1 MAVVGSAARRA
12 AALLLCGAAV
22 VGLATASAP
31 PRPTPVAPAVVTAP
45 PAEAPSVDHARGPDP
60 TAEML
65 RRPRGPF
72 AVEQREVP
80 AAEAEGFGDG
90 TLHLPVDVD
99 GDVGVVAI
107 SPGYGA
113 QESAI
118 AWMGPRLASFG
129 FAVITFDTES
139 LDDEPGARGRQLLAA
154 LDHLLAAEDLPV
166 RIDADRQAVV
176 GHSMGGGGAMRA
188 AAERGTID
196 AVVPVAP
203 WHPRRGWAEVEA
215 ATLVI
220 GAEEDRVAP
229 VDEHA
234 LPILAGLTRARAAAY
249 LELRG
254 ADHLDPLDPDPT
266 LAAHTVAWLK
276 RHLDH
281 DARYA
286 PFVAPAEDD
295 AAVSAWHRR

>member
-1 MAVVGSAARRA
+1 MVHARAAVRRA
-12 AALLLCGAAV
+12 AALLVAGAVV

-31 PRPTPVAPAVVTAP
+31 RAPVPA
-45 PAEAPSVDHARGPDP
+45 AEAPPPVETPSTDHARGPDP

-65 RRPRGPF
+65 RRPSGPF
-72 AVEQREVP
+72 AVERREVP
-80 AAEAEGFGDG
+80 AAEASGFGDG
-90 TLHLPVDVD
+90 TLHLPVGVD

-118 AWMGPRLASFG
+118 VWMGPRLASFG
-129 FAVITFDTES
+129 FAVITLDTES

-166 RIDADRQAVV
+166 RLDAQRQAVV

-188 AAERGTID
+188 AAAREEID

-220 GAEEDRVAP
+220 GAERDAVAP

-234 LPILAGLTRARAAAY
+234 LPILGGLTRARATAY

-254 ADHLDPLDPDPT
+254 ADHLDPLEPDPT
-266 LAAHTVAWLK
+266 LAAHAVAWLK
-276 RHLDH
+276 RHLDD
-281 DARYA
+281 DARYSRFLD
-286 PFVAPAEDD
+286 PGPGETEEI
-295 AAVSAWHRR
+295 SAWRRD